1 MPGDPSFPESSS
13 VCSLPSTGSGT
24 GNPSSS
30 SSSSSSKT
38 PGVSGRPSIGSGS
51 LSEPSDEVEDGDDE
65 FETEIKRN

>member
-1 MPGDPSFPESSS
+1 
-13 VCSLPSTGSGT
+13 LPSTGSGT

-30 SSSSSSKT
+30 SSSQT
-38 PGVSGRPSIGSGS
+38 PGASGRPSIGSGS